1 VRTIVQG
8 RARLALGV
16 LFAFLSVLIA
26 VFVGR
31 AARDVP
37 GLGYASWSASGVAA
51 LLVPGF
57 TAIVVALES
66 LRRRGI
72 DRCAILLALAG
83 LASFLP
89 ELGIAGARPSLAFTA
104 GLVLAWSTQ
113 PLVAQLAL
121 IYPSRRLGQGGLT
134 LAWAG
139 YATTIG
145 VLGLLPALVFDGVGT
160 GCGECAGNLVLVHT
174 STGLETPLSR
184 VGIVVSLVWA
194 LVAVAA
200 ILVRLARATSGSRR
214 LSALVLLPAAVLVAS
229 FAAELALSLER
240 GFLAT
245 DATGRRLWLVGQLAL
260 VGVALGI
267 AARWLRAR
275 RARVLLAR
283 DVVEL
288 SMGPESD
295 TVAHRLARALGDPAL
310 EVGYSVDAVGGLVD
324 VDGNLLA
331 PTPGPGRTT
340 TVYGDGGEPLAVFRH
355 RQGLLDDPA
364 LVDEVAHAVGLAL
377 ANERLR
383 AEARAQL
390 AELQASRARIVEAAD
405 AERRRLERDLH
416 DGAQQRIVSLA
427 VALRAA
433 RGADGDS
440 PLLDE
445 AQGELAS
452 ALDELRSI
460 ARGIHPAVLSDSG
473 LAAAVVALGETV
485 RIPLEIGQLPAE
497 RLDLL
502 AEATAYF
509 VVAEAARD
517 RAAGRLAV
525 SAVTRGGALSLVI
538 TTDRSALDLTRLSD
552 RVGAIGGTIH
562 RRLADGQV
570 ELEVT
575 IPCGS

>member
-1 VRTIVQG
+1 
-8 RARLALGV
+8 
-16 LFAFLSVLIA
+16 
-26 VFVGR
+26 
-31 AARDVP
+31 
-37 GLGYASWSASGVAA
+37 
-51 LLVPGF
+51 
-57 TAIVVALES
+57 
-66 LRRRGI
+66 
-72 DRCAILLALAG
+72 
-83 LASFLP
+83 
-89 ELGIAGARPSLAFTA
+89 
-104 GLVLAWSTQ
+104 
-113 PLVAQLAL
+113 
-121 IYPSRRLGQGGLT
+121 
-134 LAWAG
+134 
-139 YATTIG
+139 
-145 VLGLLPALVFDGVGT
+145 
-160 GCGECAGNLVLVHT
+160 
-174 STGLETPLSR
+174 
-184 VGIVVSLVWA
+184 
-194 LVAVAA
+194 
-200 ILVRLARATSGSRR
+200 
-214 LSALVLLPAAVLVAS
+214 
-229 FAAELALSLER
+229 
-240 GFLAT
+240 
-245 DATGRRLWLVGQLAL
+245 
-260 VGVALGI
+260 
-267 AARWLRAR
+267 
-275 RARVLLAR
+275 
-283 DVVEL
+283 
-288 SMGPESD
+288 
-295 TVAHRLARALGDPAL
+295 
-310 EVGYSVDAVGGLVD
+310 
-324 VDGNLLA
+324 
-331 PTPGPGRTT
+331 
-340 TVYGDGGEPLAVFRH
+340 VYGDGGEPLAVLRH
-355 RQGLLDDPA
+355 KQGLLDDPA

-390 AELQASRARIVEAAD
+390 AELQASRVRIVEAAD

-433 RGADGDS
+433 RGPDGDS

-452 ALDELRSI
+452 SLDELRSI